1 MNLLLVIGYIALVTS
16 TIFNICKSFKRGIIE
31 SFLLSFLKTYKMK
44 NVKKVHISHITPAF
58 FTGRVSLNTGRAMS
72 RRSGHDLWTNQW
84 PASGGGRPIRGQ
96 RSAVTAAAHVDHFQC
111 LAIAHSSCVG
121 HSLGGEESRPFILR
135 WKGFSSKRLRGLPF
149 LLGTGCAAH
158 KMCSQVSRS

>member
-1 MNLLLVIGYIALVTS
+1 
-16 TIFNICKSFKRGIIE
+16 
-31 SFLLSFLKTYKMK
+31 MK
-44 NVKKVHISHITPAF
+44 NVKKIHISQISHLTPAS

-84 PASGGGRPIRGQ
+84 PASGGGRPITDQ

-111 LAIAHSSCVG
+111 PAIAHSSCVG

-135 WKGFSSKRLRGLPF
+135 
-149 LLGTGCAAH
+149 
-158 KMCSQVSRS
+158 